1 MGLFFIQN
9 GRLFAQYGLS
19 RAQCP
24 TGPMRMHAMWK
35 SQVDCVDIGVG
46 NQRIISRIAAIVS
59 RGITVRG
66 INRKRP
72 AKLLNMRR
80 SATGGS
86 HKPCPVHLFE
96 RRCKSMRNAPS
107 AQNAPTNLTQI
118 IT

>member
-9 GRLFAQYGLS
+9 GRLFAQHGLS

-24 TGPMRMHAMWK
+24 TSPMCMHAMWK
-35 SQVDCVDIGVG
+35 SQVDCIDIGIG

-66 INRKRP
+66 INRKRST
-72 AKLLNMRR
+72 KFLDMCR
-80 SATGGS
+80 SAAGRS
-86 HKPCPVHLFE
+86 HQPCLVDLLE
-96 RRCKSMRNAPS
+96 RRCKSMRNVPS